1 MNTADR
7 LNPTRNHRQ
16 KAAGNGFTLIEL
28 LVVIAI
34 IAILAGMLL
43 PALSRAKQ
51 EGKRAVCLGNLR
63 QLSFMWT
70 MYSDDNND
78 AIVNGLNSINAEGE
92 RPWVGL
98 ARIEQPVEQQL
109 KLLSEG
115 ALFSYSQTV
124 DIYRCPVA
132 KPKEMRT
139 YGTVHA
145 MNGVPVFGNQ
155 LRLRKVS
162 QIKSP
167 VEQIVF
173 IDDYMDN
180 WDASWTINYR
190 EPSWWN
196 PLPFRHSRGTTIG
209 MADGHAATFRWTDP
223 RSIAF
228 ANLSWAQAESGQVP
242 KSQPGNADI
251 HRLTKAAW
259 GDLGYEPK

>member
-1 MNTADR
+1 MNIANRSDR
-7 LNPTRNHRQ
+7 MRAHDHR
-16 KAAGNGFTLIEL
+16 ASRNGFTLIEL

-51 EGKRAVCLGNLR
+51 EGKRAVCLSNLR

-115 ALFSYSQTV
+115 ALFNYSQTV

-145 MNGVPVFGNQ
+145 MNGVPVFGNT

-162 QIKSP
+162 QI
-167 VEQIVF
+167 
-173 IDDYMDN
+173 
-180 WDASWTINYR
+180 R
-190 EPSWWN
+190 
-196 PLPFRHSRGTTIG
+196 
-209 MADGHAATFRWTDP
+209 
-223 RSIAF
+223 
-228 ANLSWAQAESGQVP
+228 
-242 KSQPGNADI
+242 
-251 HRLTKAAW
+251 
-259 GDLGYEPK
+259 